1 MGIIKANIIDI
12 ANMLHNND
20 DKNVNHF
27 SFIFFEFCMER
38 KQRIEAISYLKSL

>member
-27 SFIFFEFCMER
+27 FFIFLNFAWKGNKELR
-38 KQRIEAISYLKSL
+38 QSVT